1 MELKN
6 LFSETDILKR
16 FETKERKPATN
27 KIYLIQLLADQC
39 GTTWKDIFK
48 LNHELI
54 VRELQEALDEGKNA
68 GRKKKVE
75 GVWTDKTPEEIQ
87 ESIKIRTLWKLK
99 EFRIKLKNEKHKQM
113 DTIKSKSGVG
123 DVTSKSRN

>member
-16 FETKERKPATN
+16 FEKTSERKPATN

-39 GTTWKDIFK
+39 GMTWKEIFK
-48 LNHELI
+48 FNHELI

-75 GVWTDKTPEEIQ
+75 GVWVDKTEGEIR
-87 ESIKIRTLWKLK
+87 ESVKIRTLWKLK
-99 EFRIKLKNEKHKQM
+99 EFREHLKYEKHKQQQNN
-113 DTIKSKSGVG
+113 T
-123 DVTSKSRN
+123 

>member
-1 MELKN
+1 MEINPNYL
-6 LFSETDILKR
+6 ER
-16 FETKERKPATN
+16 FTSKERKPATN

-39 GTTWKDIFK
+39 GLTWRDIFK

-68 GRKKKVE
+68 GRKKRVE

-87 ESIKIRTLWKLK
+87 ESIKIRTLWCLKNFREKLRIEKLK
-99 EFRIKLKNEKHKQM
+99 VN
-113 DTIKSKSGVG
+113 
-123 DVTSKSRN
+123 

>member
-16 FETKERKPATN
+16 FEKTSERKPATN
-27 KIYLIQLLADQC
+27 KIYLIQQIADQC
-39 GTTWKDIFK
+39 GLTWRDIFK

-75 GVWTDKTPEEIQ
+75 GVWIDKTEGEIR
-87 ESIKIRTLWKLK
+87 ESVKIRTLWILKKYREKFRIAKLK
-99 EFRIKLKNEKHKQM
+99 VK
-113 DTIKSKSGVG
+113 
-123 DVTSKSRN
+123 